1 MALRGIML
9 KHGEPNPLNVHQ
21 LRRVHHCPPHFEQ
34 VMFEP
39 YATEKQITDWLYEN
53 LEGRFYVGNI
63 DVARTPGGKP
73 IDRNLL
79 VAFELPAEASYFSL
93 ILPTINTI

>member
-1 MALRGIML
+1 ML
-9 KHGEPNPLNVHQ
+9 KHGEPNLLNVHQ
-21 LRRVHHCPPHFEQ
+21 LRRVNHCPPHVEQ
-34 VMFEP
+34 VGFEP
-39 YATEKQITDWLYEN
+39 YTTEKQITDWLYEN

>member
-1 MALRGIML
+1 
-9 KHGEPNPLNVHQ
+9 
-21 LRRVHHCPPHFEQ
+21 
-34 VMFEP
+34 MFEP

-63 DVARTPGGKP
+63 DIARTPGGKP

-79 VAFELPAEASYFSL
+79 VAFELSAEASYFSL

>member
-1 MALRGIML
+1 ML

-21 LRRVHHCPPHFEQ
+21 LRQVNHCPPHFEQ
-34 VMFEP
+34 VVFEP
-39 YATEKQITDWLYEN
+39 YVTSKQITDWLYEN
-53 LEGRFYVGNI
+53 LEGRFYVGYI
-63 DVARTPGGKP
+63 DVARVSGGKP

-79 VAFELPAEASYFSL
+79 VAFELASEASYFSL

>member
-1 MALRGIML
+1 
-9 KHGEPNPLNVHQ
+9 
-21 LRRVHHCPPHFEQ
+21 
-34 VMFEP
+34 MFEP

-79 VAFELPAEASYFSL
+79 VAFELAAEASYFSL

>member
-1 MALRGIML
+1 
-9 KHGEPNPLNVHQ
+9 
-21 LRRVHHCPPHFEQ
+21 
-34 VMFEP
+34 MFEP

-79 VAFELPAEASYFSL
+79 VAFELSSEASYFSL
-93 ILPTINTI
+93 ILPSINTI

>member
-1 MALRGIML
+1 
-9 KHGEPNPLNVHQ
+9 
-21 LRRVHHCPPHFEQ
+21 
-34 VMFEP
+34 MFEP

-63 DVARTPGGKP
+63 DIARTPGGKP